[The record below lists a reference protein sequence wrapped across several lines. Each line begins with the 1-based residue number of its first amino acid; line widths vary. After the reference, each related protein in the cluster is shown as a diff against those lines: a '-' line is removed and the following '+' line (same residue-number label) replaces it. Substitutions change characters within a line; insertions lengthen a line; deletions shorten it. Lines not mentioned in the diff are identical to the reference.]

1 MKSQVNRRRF
11 LQGTAV
17 GAGYFFTANALS
29 AARAADGPNSKV
41 RFAGIGVGGK
51 GGGDITQAAGLGIVT
66 AICDVDENSLNR
78 KANEKD
84 RDSGQ
89 QHFLS
94 AKKYFDYRKMLDE
107 MGKEIDAVTVGTP
120 DHTHAPA
127 SVMAMKMKKHVY
139 TQKPLTH
146 TVFEAR
152 RMREIAKEMGVATQ
166 MGNQGS
172 ASGGLRKSV
181 EIVQAGVLG
190 AIKEAHVWTNRPIW
204 PQGHDAILQVP
215 AAREAALA
223 ALHGRSGS
231 SKSSD
236 APKNVHWDLFLG
248 PAPERP
254 YAAAYHPFAWRGW
267 LDFGTGALGDMACHT
282 MNMPFR
288 ALKLGF
294 PTSVVASDTR
304 EVNSETYPTQAKVTY
319 QFPAREGMPPC
330 TLTWYEGQY
339 RGQKALPDQRLLNKV
354 LQPYERPANSGSLL
368 VGEKG
373 ILYAP
378 DDNGTSRRLVGEG
391 LEEAAKAVPEK
402 LPRHGQAGG
411 RRGDG
416 GDPQMKAEWVEAM
429 KGGPPA
435 YSNFDFAGMLTETIL
450 LGNVAMR
457 LSGKKLEWDGP
468 SLKFTNNSDA
478 NQYLHF
484 DYRKGWTL

>member
-17 GAGYFFTANALS
+17 GAGYFFTATALS
-29 AARAADGPNSKV
+29 AARAADTPNSKV

-51 GGGDITQAAGLGIVT
+51 GDGDISQAGGLGNVV
-66 AICDVDENSLNR
+66 AICDVDEGSLNG
-78 KANEKD
+78 KAQE
-84 RDSGQ
+84 
-89 QHFLS
+89 FPS

-127 SVMAMKMKKHVY
+127 SVTAMKMKKHVY

-172 ASGGLRKSV
+172 ASSGLRRSV

-190 AIKEAHVWTNRPIW
+190 AIKEVHVWTNRPIW

-223 ALHGRSGS
+223 ALHGRTASPPH
-231 SKSSD
+231 SD
-236 APKNVHWDLFLG
+236 QPRGVNWDLFLG

-254 YAAAYHPFAWRGW
+254 PAPRRVYHPFAWRGW

-294 PTSVVASDTR
+294 PTSVVASDTQ

-319 QFPAREGMPPC
+319 QFPARDGLPPC

-339 RGQKALPDQRLLNKV
+339 RGAKMLPDARLLSKV
-354 LQPYERPANSGSLL
+354 LQPYERPTNSGSLM

-391 LEEAAKAVPEK
+391 LEEAANKVPET
-402 LPRHGQAGG
+402 LPRHRSAGG

-457 LSGKKLEWDGP
+457 LTGKKLEWDGP

-478 NQYLHF
+478 NQYLHY

>member
-17 GAGYFFTANALS
+17 GAGYFFTATALS
-29 AARAADGPNSKV
+29 AARAADTPNSKV

-51 GGGDITQAAGLGIVT
+51 GGGDITQAGGFGDVVAL
-66 AICDVDENSLNR
+66 CDVDERSLNR
-78 KANEKD
+78 KTQE
-84 RDSGQ
+84 
-89 QHFLS
+89 FPS
-94 AKKYFDYRKMLDE
+94 AKKYSDYRKMLDE

-120 DHTHAPA
+120 DHSHAPA

-172 ASGGLRKSV
+172 ASSGLRRSV

-190 AIKEAHVWTNRPIW
+190 AVKEVHVWTNRPIW
-204 PQGHDAILQVP
+204 PQGADAILQVP
-215 AAREAALA
+215 AARNAALA

-231 SKSSD
+231 PEPSD
-236 APKNVHWDLFLG
+236 PPKTVHWDEFLG

-294 PTSVVASDTR
+294 PTSVMASDTH
-304 EVNSETYPTQAKVTY
+304 ELNSETYPTQAKVTY
-319 QFPAREGMPPC
+319 QFPAREGLPPC

-339 RGQKALPDQRLLNKV
+339 RGAKMLPDVRLLNKV
-354 LQPYERPANSGSLL
+354 LQPFERPANSGSLL

-391 LEEAAKAVPEK
+391 LEAAANAVPET
-402 LPRHGQAGG
+402 LPRHRSTGG

-416 GDPQMKAEWVEAM
+416 GDSQMKAEWVEAM

-435 YSNFDFAGMLTETIL
+435 YSNFNFAGVLTEAIL
-450 LGNVAMR
+450 LGNVAIRM
-457 LSGKKLEWDGP
+457 SAKKDKLVLEWDGP
-468 SLKFTNNSDA
+468 NLKFTNNAEA
-478 NQYLHF
+478 NQYLHYE
-484 DYRKGWTL
+484 YRKGWTL

>member
-17 GAGYFFTANALS
+17 GAGYFFTATALS
-29 AARAADGPNSKV
+29 AARAADTPNSKV

-51 GGGDITQAAGLGIVT
+51 GGGDISQAGGLGNVV
-66 AICDVDENSLNR
+66 AICDVDEGSLNG
-78 KANEKD
+78 KSQE
-84 RDSGQ
+84 
-89 QHFLS
+89 FPS

-107 MGKEIDAVTVGTP
+107 LGKEIDAVTVGTP

-172 ASGGLRKSV
+172 ASSGLRRSV

-190 AIKEAHVWTNRPIW
+190 AIKEVHVWTNRPIW

-223 ALHGRSGS
+223 ALHGRTASPPH
-231 SKSSD
+231 SD
-236 APKNVHWDLFLG
+236 QPRGVNWDLFLG

-254 YAAAYHPFAWRGW
+254 PAPRRVYHPFAWRGW

-294 PTSVVASDTR
+294 PTSVVASDTQ

-319 QFPAREGMPPC
+319 QFPARDGLPPC

-339 RGQKALPDQRLLNKV
+339 RGAKMLPDARLLSKV
-354 LQPYERPANSGSLL
+354 LQPYERPTNSGSLM

-391 LEEAAKAVPEK
+391 LEEAANKVPET
-402 LPRHGQAGG
+402 LPRHRSAGG

-457 LSGKKLEWDGP
+457 LTGKKLEWDGP

-478 NQYLHF
+478 NQYLHY